1 MAANYL
7 HGVETIEIETGP
19 RPVKA
24 VKSAV
29 IALIGTSPCGPV
41 NKPTL
46 CLSESDAAQF
56 GSTQANFTI
65 PQALKAIYD
74 HGAGTVV
81 VINVLDPAKHGSN
94 ISNESITFDANNQA
108 KLAHRNV
115 RNVVLKPSSSN
126 SSTFNTAAF
135 SVDEQTGIITRKGA
149 DIPPGAK
156 VCAYYSWCDPT
167 KVTAADIIGT
177 VNTAGDRTGMKLLQ
191 DTYNLYGF
199 YAKILLAPVFCT
211 QKSVRLP
218 TLMPRL
224 GQHSS
229 RYWLDAVRKGL
240 STSIPALIVRVYVT
254 HMSKFTMASL
264 TRKFLSLSLRV
275 LPGYVPK

>member
-29 IALIGTSPCGPV
+29 IALIGTAPCGPV

-56 GSTQANFTI
+56 GSTQTNFTI

-108 KLAHRNV
+108 KLTHRNV
-115 RNVVLKPSSSN
+115 RNVVLKP
-126 SSTFNTAAF
+126 
-135 SVDEQTGIITRKGA
+135 
-149 DIPPGAK
+149 
-156 VCAYYSWCDPT
+156 
-167 KVTAADIIGT
+167 
-177 VNTAGDRTGMKLLQ
+177 
-191 DTYNLYGF
+191 
-199 YAKILLAPVFCT
+199 
-211 QKSVRLP
+211 
-218 TLMPRL
+218 
-224 GQHSS
+224 
-229 RYWLDAVRKGL
+229 
-240 STSIPALIVRVYVT
+240 
-254 HMSKFTMASL
+254 
-264 TRKFLSLSLRV
+264 
-275 LPGYVPK
+275 

>member
-29 IALIGTSPCGPV
+29 IALIGTAPCGPV

-135 SVDEQTGIITRKGA
+135 SVDEQTG
-149 DIPPGAK
+149 
-156 VCAYYSWCDPT
+156 
-167 KVTAADIIGT
+167 
-177 VNTAGDRTGMKLLQ
+177 
-191 DTYNLYGF
+191 
-199 YAKILLAPVFCT
+199 
-211 QKSVRLP
+211 
-218 TLMPRL
+218 
-224 GQHSS
+224 
-229 RYWLDAVRKGL
+229 
-240 STSIPALIVRVYVT
+240 
-254 HMSKFTMASL
+254 
-264 TRKFLSLSLRV
+264 
-275 LPGYVPK
+275 

>member
-29 IALIGTSPCGPV
+29 IALIGTAPCGPV

-56 GSTQANFTI
+56 GSTQTNFTI

-108 KLAHRNV
+108 KATFDLAKN
-115 RNVVLKPSSSN
+115 L
-126 SSTFNTAAF
+126 A
-135 SVDEQTGIITRKGA
+135 DGKGA
-149 DIPPGAK
+149 ADGTNWKIDNK
-156 VCAYYSWCDPT
+156 V
-167 KVTAADIIGT
+167 
-177 VNTAGDRTGMKLLQ
+177 
-191 DTYNLYGF
+191 
-199 YAKILLAPVFCT
+199 
-211 QKSVRLP
+211 
-218 TLMPRL
+218 
-224 GQHSS
+224 
-229 RYWLDAVRKGL
+229 
-240 STSIPALIVRVYVT
+240 VRVPYVGVDKDNLAEF
-254 HMSKFTMASL
+254 SK
-264 TRKFLSLSLRV
+264 K
-275 LPGYVPK
+275 